1 MSSAAPDR
9 PTVAGLPPAVWLVI
23 VAGCLVGLLNFG
35 VRSGFGLF
43 LEPMSDARDW
53 GREVFSVAIAVQN
66 LMWGLGQPF
75 AGAIADRY
83 GTARVLIAGGI
94 LYAAGTALMAVSS
107 TPLAITVTGGFIVG
121 LGLAGSSFA
130 IALSAMARNV
140 PEDRRS
146 WVLGLGTAT
155 GSLGQFL
162 MVPLGQG
169 FIAEYGWQ
177 TALGLLALFALVIAL
192 LAPALRGKPGGAK
205 SGVGAAAV
213 AEMEQTLG
221 AALKEAAAHKGY
233 VLLFLGFFVCGFHVA
248 FIQVHLPAYL
258 VDKGLSPAL
267 GAWALGLVG
276 LFNVIGAYTSGILSG
291 KFSKKMVLSGIYLAR
306 AVIIAL
312 FLLVPIS
319 PASVLLFSAAMGLL
333 WLSTVPATSGLVAQI
348 FGPRYMATLF
358 GIVFLGHQLGAF
370 LGVWLGGALYD
381 ATGSYDVVWWAG
393 VALGLAAAALHWPID
408 ERRVVREPA
417 EPLPGEAQA

>member
-1 MSSAAPDR
+1 MPTSAR
-9 PTVAGLPPAVWLVI
+9 PHTYGGLPAAVWLII

-43 LEPMSDARDW
+43 LDPMSAAHGW
-53 GREVFSVAIAVQN
+53 GREVFSIAIAVQN

-83 GTARVLIAGGI
+83 GTARVLVAGGV
-94 LYAAGTALMAVSS
+94 LYALGTALMAVSS
-107 TPLAITVTGGFIVG
+107 TPAAITLTGGFIVG
-121 LGLAGSSFA
+121 IGLSGSSFA

-155 GSLGQFL
+155 GSLGQFI

-169 FIAEYGWQ
+169 FISAFGWE
-177 TALGLLALFALVIAL
+177 TALGLLALFALLIAL
-192 LAPALRGKPGGAK
+192 LAPALRGKPGH
-205 SGVGAAAV
+205 SGTMAADLD
-213 AEMEQTLG
+213 QTLG
-221 AALKEAAAHKGY
+221 AALKEALAHRGY

-258 VDKGLSPAL
+258 VDEGLSPAL

-276 LFNVIGAYTSGILSG
+276 LFNVIGAYASGILAG
-291 KFSKKMVLSGIYLAR
+291 RYSKKMVLSLIYLAR
-306 AVIIAL
+306 AVVIAL
-312 FLLVPIS
+312 FLLLPLS
-319 PASVLLFSAAMGLL
+319 TTTVLLFSAAIGLL

-370 LGVWLGGALYD
+370 LGVWLGGALFD

-408 ERRVVREPA
+408 ERRVVRAPA
-417 EPLPGEAQA
+417 LSASES